1 MKPNPEVGVYE
12 PPHAPL
18 PYLAYVRKPDG
29 TEIIKSFETK
39 DEAMQFVEAHAVD
52 VYVGPGVRR

>member
-18 PYLAYVRKPDG
+18 PYSYVRKADG
-29 TEIIKSFETK
+29 TDIITSFETK
-39 DEAMQFVEAHAVD
+39 DRAMQFIEAHAVD
-52 VYVGPGVRR
+52 VYLGPGVRR

>member
-1 MKPNPEVGVYE
+1 MYE

-18 PYLAYVRKPDG
+18 PYLAYVRRADG
-29 TEIIKSFETK
+29 TEIIRSFETRDK
-39 DEAMQFVEAHAVD
+39 AMQFVEAHEVN

>member
-18 PYLAYVRKPDG
+18 PYLAYVRKADG
-29 TEIIKSFETK
+29 TVIIREFETK
-39 DEAMQFVEAHAVD
+39 AEAMTFTEAHAVD
-52 VYVGPGVRR
+52 VYVGQGVRR